1 MKRFLRA
8 RPSPAILISGLALF
22 AALGGTS
29 YAMSSEM
36 MGHGGQSHGPQTI
49 SSHGVKFIGRGE
61 SVTLGRAGNFK
72 FYASCSNASGGAQSV
87 TFGVVANTTADL
99 DGNGPM
105 PAGTKIVIHTDSDS
119 ANSTPQA
126 MLSPGDF
133 AQVASASSS
142 TELANDG
149 QEADVFY
156 TDGVNWGGGG
166 ETPSH
171 ACFAGYTGLLAG
183 AGHGHGSL
191 GGSGMGMS
199 GSAGGGTGTTQGGP
213 RHW

>member
-1 MKRFLRA
+1 MKGFRIA
-8 RPSPAILISGLALF
+8 RPSPSILISCVALF

-29 YAMSSEM
+29 YAMSSGM
-36 MGHGGQSHGPQTI
+36 MGYGGQSRGPRTI
-49 SSHGVKFIGRGE
+49 SSHGVQFLRRGQ
-61 SVTLGRAGNFK
+61 SMTLGQAGQFR
-72 FYASCSNASGGAQSV
+72 FYASCSNAAGGAQSV

-105 PAGTKIVIHTDSDS
+105 PAGSKITIHTDSDS
-119 ANSTPQA
+119 LNSTPQA
-126 MLSPGDF
+126 MLNPGDF

-156 TDGVNWGGGG
+156 TDGVNWGGSGG
-166 ETPSH
+166 IPAH
-171 ACFAGYTGLLAG
+171 ACFAGYTGILTHS
-183 AGHGHGSL
+183 HGGLGS
-191 GGSGMGMS
+191 SGMGMS
-199 GSAGGGTGTTQGGP
+199 GSTGSTIGTTQGAP

>member
-1 MKRFLRA
+1 MKGFLRA
-8 RPSPAILISGLALF
+8 RPSPAIMISCVALF

-29 YAMSSEM
+29 YAMSGGM
-36 MGHGGQSHGPQTI
+36 MGHGGQSRGPQTI
-49 SSHGVKFIGRGE
+49 SSHGVQFLRRGQ
-61 SVTLGRAGNFK
+61 SMTLGQAGHFR
-72 FYASCSNASGGAQSV
+72 FFASCSNGSGGAQSV

-105 PAGTKIVIHTDSDS
+105 QAGSKITIHADSDS
-119 ANSTPQA
+119 LDSTPQA
-126 MLSPGDF
+126 MLNPGDF

-156 TDGVNWGGGG
+156 TDGVNWGGSGG
-166 ETPSH
+166 IPAH
-171 ACFAGYTGLLAG
+171 ACFAGYTGILTHS
-183 AGHGHGSL
+183 HGGLGS
-191 GGSGMGMS
+191 SGMGMS
-199 GSAGGGTGTTQGGP
+199 GSAGSGTGTTQGAP